1 VPDYNALQIA
11 LRSIHFDR
19 VTTRMMF
26 GYVIGLA
33 QRNIDGDG
41 QLYVSQGSFKVRRDG
56 RVRTKDDEVYTW
68 DGDGELVFSTK
79 LEGLE
84 RVGLDLYFVRD
95 RRRLREFG
103 GILRQAFGKDEG
115 VGTKLA
121 DVLTSAI
128 AAANPVSG
136 AIVALTP
143 QIARFVGK
151 LLEKSKDKVKIRA
164 EGSLKISTLMRDLEG
179 RDEDDDDS
187 THRWGVSRA
196 DKGYFE
202 TEWDLVT
209 MANPEGR
216 VIQPELPADLAD
228 KFR

>member
-1 VPDYNALQIA
+1 MPEYNALQIS

-19 VTTRMMF
+19 FTDHMMF

-33 QRNIDGDG
+33 QRNIDGGG

-56 RVRTKDDEVYTW
+56 RVRTKDDEVYRW
-68 DGDGELVFSTK
+68 DGDGELIFSTK

-103 GILRQAFGKDEG
+103 GILRQAFSRDEG

-121 DVLTSAI
+121 DVL
-128 AAANPVSG
+128 AASIEGANPISG
-136 AIVALTP
+136 AILALTP
-143 QIARFVGK
+143 AVARFVGK
-151 LLEKSKDKVKIRA
+151 LLEKKKDKVKIRA
-164 EGSLKISTLMRDLEG
+164 EGSLKISTLLRDLED
-179 RDEDDDDS
+179 RDKDDDDS
-187 THRWGVSRA
+187 THKWGVSRA

-209 MANPEGR
+209 MADPER
-216 VIQPELPADLAD
+216 KVIQPELPPDLLA
-228 KFR
+228 RLE

>member
-1 VPDYNALQIA
+1 
-11 LRSIHFDR
+11 
-19 VTTRMMF
+19 
-26 GYVIGLA
+26 
-33 QRNIDGDG
+33 
-41 QLYVSQGSFKVRRDG
+41 
-56 RVRTKDDEVYTW
+56 VRTKDDEVYRW
-68 DGDGELVFSTK
+68 DGDGELIFSTK
-79 LEGLE
+79 LDGLE

-95 RRRLREFG
+95 RKRLREFG

-128 AAANPVSG
+128 SAANPVSG

-143 QIARFVGK
+143 QVARFVGK

-164 EGSLKISTLMRDLEG
+164 EGSLKISTLKRDLEN

-187 THRWGVSRA
+187 THKWGVSRA

-209 MANPEGR
+209 MANPESR